1 MTFSHSLLVLPD
13 CILWEESM
21 ARQHKEN
28 DCSETNFLPDLASLC
43 PNEEGMEK
51 ERVFVGLPLFSPLC
65 TACSSQKPALYLQD
79 LYAWAGSCVLYPH
92 CCFGSTTA
100 FINWE
105 SHREVAHIDVG
116 HTIPNTEIKHRDT
129 SIQTQKNAECISCV
143 VTIQG
148 GWLESCNATPDGVLL
163 AGRCGLSQ
171 NSNREQLGFLIRLKW
186 ELLYATYN
194 SPPVG
199 DTYNYPP
206 ENWCWWPPPNSATWA
221 RFP

>member
-1 MTFSHSLLVLPD
+1 MTFSRSLLVLPD

-43 PNEEGMEK
+43 PNEEGMGK
-51 ERVFVGLPLFSPLC
+51 EGVFVGLPLFSLLC

-79 LYAWAGSCVLYPH
+79 LYAWGGSCVLYPH

-116 HTIPNTEIKHRDT
+116 HTIPNTEIKQRHAPHKYT
-129 SIQTQKNAECISCV
+129 NAEECRMYFMCCRHPGW
-143 VTIQG
+143 VTCKLQCNPRWSAVGWSVWFITKQQQG
-148 GWLESCNATPDGVLL
+148 TVRVFNKARVGVTVCN
-163 AGRCGLSQ
+163 
-171 NSNREQLGFLIRLKW
+171 I
-186 ELLYATYN
+186 
-194 SPPVG
+194 
-199 DTYNYPP
+199 
-206 ENWCWWPPPNSATWA
+206 
-221 RFP
+221 